1 MTPERWKKIE
11 EIFSQAI
18 ELPKTERTQ
27 FLQRTCADD
36 SELLAELQSLLQQDY
51 PTGTLMGTVI
61 SHAAGSLSESELK
74 KLEGRHIGPYRITG
88 LIGQGGMAEVYSAI
102 RDDDQYQKQ
111 VAIKLIRN
119 PGAAFLIKRF
129 QHERQILASLE
140 HPCIARFLEGGTT
153 EDGIPYLVME
163 YIEGE
168 QITTYCIN
176 RNLNLRAR
184 LQLFRS
190 VCDAVQY
197 AHRNL
202 VIHRDLKPSN
212 ILVTSEGV
220 PKLLDFG
227 IAKLLNP
234 EWITEAPTVGHT
246 VTAIRIM
253 TPEYASPEQIY
264 GENVTTSTDV
274 YSLGII
280 LYELLTGIR
289 PRDFKTKSLAGI
301 ERIITEEEPEKP
313 SLAVVKNAAAAESR
327 PIADTKKLRR
337 ELAQDL
343 DNIVM
348 MAIRKEPQRR
358 YLSAEQ
364 FGADID
370 SYLQGRPIRARTPTL
385 SYRAAK
391 FIGRHRI
398 GVSVTVVFIIFALI
412 FVAGILRERSR
423 AEQARVRA
431 EREAARAKA
440 VTEFLQ
446 DTFRAGNP
454 FRNKL
459 GRDVSLIEALQNAA
473 KDIGTSFKNQP
484 ETEADIRNTVG
495 YTFMRLGKYEDA
507 EKNLLRALE
516 IRRKLHTGNNE
527 DIATSLDNM
536 GTLNHEKGSLPQG
549 EKYFRE
555 ALAMRK
561 NLYPEGNKQVSDTL
575 NNLGVLVH
583 DEGKLPEA
591 EKLYREC
598 LELRYKFYG
607 PEADETASTIN
618 NLGALLIAKEDFAA
632 AETMMRQVL
641 KLDLKRWGN
650 DHPNV
655 AFSMNN
661 LAYCLEKGG
670 KINDAAPLYRK
681 VSEMNPRLLGPEHPI
696 TTRGMCNL
704 GRILMLQG
712 NLKEAEPV
720 LRKAL
725 EIQKRIM
732 EPNHP
737 QTANTLMTLAQA
749 LQRKNQCTEAEPL
762 FRDAITIFTKSNYD
776 PGVKAI
782 TISFLGDCLTTLH
795 RFPEAEK
802 LLIEGHSTLLT
813 MKGAQHN
820 ETKLAQARL
829 DHLYDVWKK

>member
-18 ELPKTERTQ
+18 ELPKPERTA
-27 FLQRTCADD
+27 FLQKTCADD
-36 SELLAELQSLLQQDY
+36 LELLNELQSLLEQDH
-51 PTGTLMGTVI
+51 TGTLLGTVI
-61 SHAAGSLSESELK
+61 SHAAGSLSETELK
-74 KLEGRHIGPYRITG
+74 KLEGKHIGPYRITG
-88 LIGQGGMAEVYSAI
+88 LIGQGGMAEVYSAV

-119 PGAAFLIKRF
+119 PGAVFLIKRF
-129 QHERQILASLE
+129 QYERQILASLE

-168 QITTYCIN
+168 QIINYCVN
-176 RNLNLRAR
+176 HNLNIRLR

-212 ILVTSEGV
+212 ILVTSDGV

-234 EWITEAPTVGHT
+234 DWITDVPTVAHT

-253 TPEYASPEQIY
+253 TPEYASPEQIR
-264 GENVTTSTDV
+264 GENVTTSTDI
-274 YSLGII
+274 YSLGVI
-280 LYELLTGIR
+280 LYELLTGSR
-289 PRDFKTKSLAGI
+289 PRDFKTKSLSEI
-301 ERIITEEEPEKP
+301 ERIITDEEPEKP
-313 SLAVVKNAAAAESR
+313 SLAVAKNLSTGHSR
-327 PIADTKKLRR
+327 PIADTKKLSR

-348 MAIRKEPQRR
+348 MAMRKEPQRR

-364 FGADID
+364 LGQDID
-370 SYLQGRPIRARTPTL
+370 NYLEGRPIQARTPTL
-385 SYRAAK
+385 GYRAAK

-398 GVSVTVVFIIFALI
+398 GVAVTAIFLIFAI
-412 FVAGILRERSR
+412 VFMAEILRERSR
-423 AEQARVRA
+423 AEAARIQA

-446 DTFRAGNP
+446 DTYKAGNP

-459 GRDVSLIEALQNAA
+459 GRDVTLFEALQSAA
-473 KDIGTSFKNQP
+473 KEIETSFKDQP
-484 ETEADIRNTVG
+484 ETEADVRNTLG

-516 IRRKLHTGNNE
+516 IRKKLHPGNHV
-527 DIATSLDNM
+527 DIALSLDNM
-536 GTLNHEKGSLPQG
+536 ATLNHEKGNLPQA

-555 ALAMRK
+555 ALAMRR
-561 NLYPEGNKQVSDTL
+561 NLYPDGAKEVSDSL
-575 NNLGVLVH
+575 NNMGVLLH
-583 DEGKLPEA
+583 DEGKLADA
-591 EKLYREC
+591 EKAYREC
-598 LELRYKFYG
+598 LEMRYKFYG
-607 PEADETASTIN
+607 AEADETSSTIT
-618 NLGALLIAKEDFAA
+618 NLGAVLIEKEDFSA
-632 AETMMRQVL
+632 AESMMRKAL
-641 KLDLKRWGN
+641 ELDRKRWGDN
-650 DHPNV
+650 HPNV
-655 AFSMNN
+655 SFSMNN
-661 LAYCLEKGG
+661 LAFCLEKQG
-670 KINDAAPLYRK
+670 KIDEAAPLYK
-681 VSEMNPRLLGPEHPI
+681 KCAEMNPKLLGAEHPI

-712 NLKEAEPV
+712 NLQEAEPT

-732 EPNHP
+732 EANHP
-737 QTANTLMTLAQA
+737 QIGNTMMTLAQA

-762 FRDAITIFTKSNYD
+762 YRDAIAIYIKSNYR
-776 PGVKAI
+776 PNIRAV
-782 TISFLGDCLTTLH
+782 TTSLLGDCLTTLN

-802 LLIEGHSTLLT
+802 LLKESHAELVSI
-813 MKGAQHN
+813 KGAQYP
-820 ETKLAQARL
+820 ETKLAQQRL
-829 DHLYDVWKK
+829 DHLYQVWKK